1 MQCEIHLAC
10 ATRLSCATRTLS
22 PHIQSARLVLTPSV
36 SHVARRLT
44 EEERASVLLRAKT
57 GGLQT
62 NLVLERARSDG
73 LFDAEKDGKR
83 ASCWDLTNLKN
94 VDKKALEDELELL
107 ADLEEI
113 VAASQTESLKM
124 AMKTQLEKVAL
135 IDARLKE
142 NIKVIAVEEAKKC
155 GYNAPVDLI
164 TLD

>member
-1 MQCEIHLAC
+1 M
-10 ATRLSCATRTLS
+10 
-22 PHIQSARLVLTPSV
+22 LTPSV

-44 EEERASVLLRAKT
+44 EEERAAVLQRAKT
-57 GGLQT
+57 GGLRT
-62 NLVLERARSDG
+62 DLVLERARSDG
-73 LFDAEKDGKR
+73 LFDAEKDGQR

-142 NIKVIAVEEAKKC
+142 NIKTIAAEEAKKC
-155 GYNAPVDLI
+155 GYNAPDYGSI
-164 TLD
+164 KID